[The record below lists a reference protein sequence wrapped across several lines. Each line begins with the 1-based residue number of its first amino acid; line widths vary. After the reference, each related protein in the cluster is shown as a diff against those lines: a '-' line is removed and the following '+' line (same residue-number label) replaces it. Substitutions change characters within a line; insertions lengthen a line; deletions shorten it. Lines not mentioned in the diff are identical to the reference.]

1 MVRRFLSLA
10 ALVLAAVS
18 FTACA
23 TPTAPT
29 QPTNGCGQYGGGG
42 DC

>member
-1 MVRRFLSLA
+1 MFRRFLSFA
-10 ALVLAAVS
+10 AVVLAAVS

-23 TPTAPT
+23 TPTAPK
-29 QPTNGCGQYGGGG
+29 QPTNDCGAYQTGS